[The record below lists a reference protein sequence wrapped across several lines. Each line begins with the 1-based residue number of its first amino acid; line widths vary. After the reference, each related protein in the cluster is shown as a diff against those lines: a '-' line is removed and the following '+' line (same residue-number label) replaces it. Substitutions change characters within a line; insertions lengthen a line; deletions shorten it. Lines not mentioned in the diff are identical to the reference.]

1 MPFRHIFLDKTYRS
15 AWSRTLQ
22 LWKPLALWTL
32 LVWLMFTLLIVP
44 ATIAF
49 IHFGFIRGDRLVLS
63 NEEILSFLLTPT
75 GILFLFLIGS
85 AAIIATIVRFA
96 GIFQIVTCQMK
107 RRPITV
113 KELVVQTAPTI
124 PRMLRLSLFSILL
137 ALFIA
142 LFLLLGVAVVYW
154 IFLSGQ
160 DINYYL
166 TVQPPE
172 WTYALISGG
181 IWLLFSAGIALYV
194 VGRISIALP
203 AFLDCTI
210 TIREAI
216 HKSWLIM
223 GARSV
228 KLLQMVLGTFAIWF
242 LLLMITE
249 AILLTITGFTIDQVS
264 AWVTHPRAVT
274 SIAGLYFITSQLL
287 TSVIGFFG
295 FSFITVLLTKFY
307 HDDSGLKETAP
318 PAPNFSELK
327 RSISRNFDRVYTP
340 VRAGLLVLLLLSA
353 GFGTGAFLAASIPAS
368 DEVKIL
374 AHRTGPPPAP
384 ENTLAALELAIEQ
397 GADIAEI
404 DVMQTQDG
412 TVVVFHDR
420 DMMRMA
426 RDRRR
431 IENVTYADIAELVQI
446 PDGGFPPEERRIATL
461 EEMLLRGK
469 DRIGFMI
476 ELKYYDFNP
485 RLADEVIRIVKET
498 GMEDQVSIASLQ
510 LDPLR
515 DLLRSGSNI
524 ETGYISAISI
534 GNLVRLPVQYIA
546 VQHQQINGAL
556 IRSAREYNIEVYAW
570 TVNSPER
577 VAAMINL
584 GVDGIITDFPDM
596 AAEVA
601 RSIQDLTLPERQILN
616 ITGWQPGRFDTV
628 GDAETI
634 RPE

>member
-1 MPFRHIFLDKTYRS
+1 MYRS

-22 LWKPLALWTL
+22 LWKPLAIWTV
-32 LVWLMFTLLIVP
+32 LVWLMFTILIVP
-44 ATIAF
+44 ATLAF
-49 IHFGFIRGDRLVLS
+49 IHFGFIRGDRLIVS
-63 NEEILSFLLTPT
+63 NEEILNFLLTPT
-75 GILFLFLIGS
+75 GVLFLFLIGS
-85 AAIIATIVRFA
+85 VAIIASIIRFA

-107 RRPITV
+107 QYPITV
-113 KELVVQTAPTI
+113 KELAVQTVPTI
-124 PRMLRLSLFSILL
+124 PRMFRLSLFSILL
-137 ALFIA
+137 ALFVA

-166 TVQPPE
+166 TVQPLE
-172 WTYALISGG
+172 WTYALITGG
-181 IWLLFSAGIALYV
+181 IWLLFSAVIALYV
-194 VGRISIALP
+194 LGRISIALP

-210 TIREAI
+210 TIRQAI
-216 HKSWLIM
+216 RRSWSIM

-228 KLLQMVLGTFAIWF
+228 KLLKMIGGTFAIWF

-249 AILLTITGFTIDQVS
+249 ATLLAITVFTIDQIS
-264 AWVTHPRAVT
+264 AWVTHPRAIT

-307 HDDSGLKETAP
+307 HEDSGLKETAP

-327 RSISRNFDRVYTP
+327 SKVSRNFDRVYTP
-340 VRAGLLVLLLLSA
+340 IRAGLLVVLLLSA
-353 GFGTGAFLAASIPAS
+353 GLGTGAYLAANIPVS
-368 DEVKIL
+368 DEVKIF

-384 ENTLAALELAIEQ
+384 ENTLAALELAIMQ

-404 DVMQTQDG
+404 DVMRTQDG

-426 RDRRR
+426 RDPRR
-431 IENVTYADIAELVQI
+431 IENVTYTDITGLAQI

-476 ELKYYDFNP
+476 ELKYYDFDP
-485 RLADEVIRIVKET
+485 RLADEVVRIVQET
-498 GMEDQVSIASLQ
+498 GMEEQVSIASLQ
-510 LDPLR
+510 LDPLHK
-515 DLLRSGSNI
+515 LMRSGSTI

-534 GNLVRLPVQYIA
+534 GNVIRLPVQYIA
-546 VQHQQINGAL
+546 VQHQQINGAM
-556 IRSAREYNIEVYAW
+556 IRSARDYNIEVYAW

-577 VAAMINL
+577 VAEMTNL
-584 GVDGIITDFPDM
+584 GVDGIITDFPEM

-601 RSIQDLTLPERQILN
+601 RSVQDLTLPERQLLN
-616 ITGWQPGRFDTV
+616 ITGWQLDRFDT
-628 GDAETI
+628 ETDEKSV